1 MPRTDAPYQFEENF
15 PGSDITAEEWEFL
28 KAIELYQRRFDR
40 RFPTW
45 VEVLLVVHCLGYRKV
60 EDPKPVTP
68 RPTRK
73 EKKR

>member
-1 MPRTDAPYQFEENF
+1 MSARASLEGEAGSAP
-15 PGSDITAEEWEFL
+15 
-28 KAIELYQRRFDR
+28 RFDR